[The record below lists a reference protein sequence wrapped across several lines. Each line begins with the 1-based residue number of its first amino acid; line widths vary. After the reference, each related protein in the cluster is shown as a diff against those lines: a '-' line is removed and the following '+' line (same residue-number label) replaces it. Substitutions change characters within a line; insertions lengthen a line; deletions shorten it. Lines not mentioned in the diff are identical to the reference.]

1 MVRTQ
6 ARGLELPFQSYV
18 GSEQNTA
25 GAGSMLSS
33 YLYDMF
39 LPVTEG
45 TTDLELA
52 SLEPLMEVHE
62 DGFITPGGEVLG
74 LIMMAT
80 H

>member
-1 MVRTQ
+1 
-6 ARGLELPFQSYV
+6 
-18 GSEQNTA
+18 
-25 GAGSMLSS
+25 
-33 YLYDMF
+33 MF
-39 LPVTEG
+39 PPVTEG